1 MMIWIAMSAMTI
13 AILGI
18 VVSLNRLNKKLDR
31 KVESLEDCLAK
42 LSEVVAELKEPELD
56 PIEKK
61 IQEAKQEVFSEWID
75 NITNYTPYGQ
85 R

>member
-1 MMIWIAMSAMTI
+1 MIWIVISV
-13 AILGI
+13 I
-18 VVSLNRLNKKLDR
+18 VLVMLMMAVSLSQTNKKLDR
-31 KVESLEDCLAK
+31 KIESLEDCLAK

-75 NITNYTPYGQ
+75 NITNYTPYRQ